1 MSIKF
6 PWIVQI
12 LYRNFSTWP
21 IFLHKYNLWY
31 LWQIW
36 ALLER
41 VLNMITARSEHDMA
55 WGSDDQGM
63 ARLRHEW
70 YFANNIYSWTHGHYF
85 ICTKCWPICQST
97 GHLYFAFLVSIINSP
112 FGILR
117 RQSMKEI
124 KWPAIDFVPSGGARW
139 WASEIISAAATNF
152 ATLSLS
158 RKSLNLQFAAKT
170 DFQHSNSSLAFQL
183 LN

>member
-1 MSIKF
+1 MFKF
-6 PWIVQI
+6 FTEISPHD
-12 LYRNFSTWP
+12 RFFSTNIICDICDKYELCWRGYWTWSQHDLSMIWP
-21 IFLHKYNLWY
+21 
-31 LWQIW
+31 
-36 ALLER
+36 EGP
-41 VLNMITARSEHDMA
+41 MIRA
-55 WGSDDQGM
+55 W
-63 ARLRHEW
+63 LRHEW

-97 GHLYFAFLVSIINSP
+97 GHLYFAFLASIINSP

-139 WASEIISAAATNF
+139 WASKIISAAATNF